1 MAQPGAF
8 TPIIPYHSTTSGNV
22 PTTGNMNIG
31 EIAINAADRVI
42 YTKDGTGAVVSIG
55 NGATGGGG
63 DTIFIENGQTV
74 NNELH
79 DSCWHQCDEHW
90 ADTPSIRRGG
100 YDQLRFC
107 LGCDIAWDC
116 DSKLLR

>member
-8 TPIIPYHSTTSGNV
+8 TPIIPYYSTTSGNV

-42 YTKDGTGAVVSIG
+42 FTKDGTGAVVSIG

-63 DTIFIENGQTV
+63 DTIFVQNGQTV
-74 NNELH
+74 TTDYTIPVGINAMSTGPISIN
-79 DSCWHQCDEHW
+79 SGVTVTISSGSVW
-90 ADTPSIRRGG
+90 AVI
-100 YDQLRFC
+100 
-107 LGCDIAWDC
+107 
-116 DSKLLR
+116 

>member
-1 MAQPGAF
+1 MAQSGF

-42 YTKDGTGAVVSIG
+42 YTMDGTGAVVSIG

-63 DTIFIENGQTV
+63 DTIFVQNGQTV
-74 NNELH
+74 NN
-79 DSCWHQCDEHW
+79 SYTIPTGINAMSTGPITIATGAVVTISSGSTW
-90 ADTPSIRRGG
+90 AI
-100 YDQLRFC
+100 
-107 LGCDIAWDC
+107 I
-116 DSKLLR
+116 